1 MSDIHVHSTGL
12 YRSSPGVPG
21 VPWHT
26 QIFGRSVNPIST
38 MGNRLCPPIY
48 YWHTRIFRPS
58 NGPDADVIGMLEPR
72 YLSTMVLGHK
82 NQFKSSLL
90 FESNKIQWIF
100 FYLVKLRHYEK
111 ATKLEKFSHLFWK
124 NSSVKING
132 RFFHIFVAFSENL
145 NIMIIALLLQ
155 KLNHS
160 NVPFVPG

>member
-1 MSDIHVHSTGL
+1 MEGWDPKRPKICSGL
-12 YRSSPGVPG
+12 SSLGAMAHPDFV
-21 VPWHT
+21 
-26 QIFGRSVNPIST
+26 RSVNPIST

-72 YLSTMVLGHK
+72 YLSTVVLGHK

-111 ATKLEKFSHLFWK
+111 ATKLEKTLPLVLTKQLSLL
-124 NSSVKING
+124 SIVKKVG
-132 RFFHIFVAFSENL
+132 DFFKFLWPS
-145 NIMIIALLLQ
+145 Q
-155 KLNHS
+155 KS
-160 NVPFVPG
+160 